1 LRKLKGKVILWL
13 AYFDASKTRREGR
26 RLPRSICLRSPSL
39 QEIVKAAEVLNLNPQ
54 PRSDARFPRCW
65 WAEGGYV
72 IVDKL
77 GSKQETL
84 RKIAEKISEFR
95 RTERGWET
103 FKLKR

>member
-13 AYFDASKTRREGR
+13 AYFDASRRRSEGR
-26 RLPRSICLRSPSL
+26 RLPLSLCLRSPSL
-39 QEIVKAAEVLNLNPQ
+39 REIVRAAEVLNLNPQ
-54 PRSDARFPRCW
+54 PKPEARFPRCW

-84 RKIAEKISEFR
+84 RRVAEKALEL
-95 RTERGWET
+95 RG
-103 FKLKR
+103 KP